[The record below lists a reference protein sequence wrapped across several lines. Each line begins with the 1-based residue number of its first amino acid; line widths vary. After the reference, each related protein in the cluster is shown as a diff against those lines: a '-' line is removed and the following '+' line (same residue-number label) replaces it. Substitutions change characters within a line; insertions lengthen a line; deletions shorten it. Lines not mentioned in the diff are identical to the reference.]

1 MAAGDVRVRIG
12 SVDLVLES
20 ARKTERDIEIARFY
34 TMIATIRTLEVLH
47 VIVSDDNSLSLN
59 LA

>member
-47 VIVSDDNSLSLN
+47 VIVPDDNFLSLN

>member
-47 VIVSDDNSLSLN
+47 VIVPDDNSLSLN

>member
-1 MAAGDVRVRIG
+1 
-12 SVDLVLES
+12 VDLVLES

-47 VIVSDDNSLSLN
+47 VVIVPDDNSLSLN